1 MAQRGNDG
9 DGPAPGSIEAV
20 TFDVFGTLVD
30 WRTGVID
37 AGRELRGRTGI
48 DTDWARFADAWRGGY
63 EPAMEEVR
71 SGRRPWAPIDVL
83 HREILDRL
91 LAERGMG
98 IAEEDRR
105 RLNHA
110 WHRLPA
116 WPDVR
121 EGLER
126 LRGRFTVC
134 ALSNG
139 NVLLLEDLASYNGL
153 RFDRILSAEHA
164 RTYKPMPAV
173 YTTAADRLSR
183 PPERI
188 LMVAAHDDDLRGARA
203 VGFRTAFLPRPQ
215 EWGPQ
220 EWGPHGSAETPAAPH
235 DLTAA
240 DCIALAEA
248 LRA

>member
-1 MAQRGNDG
+1 MAQDGNG
-9 DGPAPGSIEAV
+9 GGALSPAAIDAV

-37 AGRELRGRTGI
+37 AGRELSRRTGAA
-48 DTDWARFADAWRGGY
+48 TDWARFAKEWRGGY
-63 EPAMEEVR
+63 EPAMEPVR
-71 SGRRPWAPIDVL
+71 SGRRRWAPIDVL
-83 HREILDRL
+83 HAEIMERL
-91 LAERGMG
+91 LADRG
-98 IAEEDRR
+98 IDLDAADRR

-110 WHRLPA
+110 WHELPA

-121 EGLER
+121 AGLER

-139 NVLLLEDLASYNGL
+139 NVSLLEDLARCNGL
-153 RFDRILSAEHA
+153 EFDRILSAEHA

-173 YTTAADRLSR
+173 YTTAAARLR
-183 PPERI
+183 LPPERI

-203 VGFRTAFLPRPQ
+203 AGFRTAFLPRPR
-215 EWGPQ
+215 EWGPD
-220 EWGPHGSAETPAAPH
+220 GSAETPAAAH

-240 DCIALAEA
+240 DCTALAAA
-248 LRA
+248 LGA

>member
-48 DTDWARFADAWRGGY
+48 DTDWARLADAWRGGY

-71 SGRRPWAPIDVL
+71 SGRRPWVSIDVL

-91 LAERGMG
+91 LAERGPE
-98 IAEEDRR
+98 IEEDDRR

-110 WHRLPA
+110 WHRLPS

-126 LRGRFTVC
+126 LRGRFRVC

-139 NVLLLEDLASYNGL
+139 NVLLLEDLASYNRL

-164 RTYKPMPAV
+164 RTYKPAPAV
-173 YTTAADRLSR
+173 YTTAAARLSL

-215 EWGPQ
+215 EWGPN
-220 EWGPHGSAETPAAPH
+220 GNAEAPAAPH

-240 DCIALAEA
+240 DCIALAET